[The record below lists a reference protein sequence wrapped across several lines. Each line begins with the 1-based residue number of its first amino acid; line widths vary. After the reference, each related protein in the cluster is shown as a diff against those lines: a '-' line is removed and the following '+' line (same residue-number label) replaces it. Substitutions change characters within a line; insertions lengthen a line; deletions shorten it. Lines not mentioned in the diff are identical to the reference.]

1 MRAFRQKSGDEYT
14 YYLRIARILHKHTRP
29 AVHRR
34 SPDDNRHKQRHTEGQ
49 RHDSA
54 DHRQHRAG
62 LQEGAHPMH
71 QHQDSQRQISYID
84 LFRCLAY
91 NTYCNRVRLQWMRF
105 RMDSALSGLQPKP
118 NPRTSENRSSKLD
131 IEWNITKFVIEQEG
145 NFLARFE
152 PAADMAYVETCVKA
166 LL

>member
-1 MRAFRQKSGDEYT
+1 MIGFFVQENGKIFENAREISFNDEHREPSPVLYVFFAISGD
-14 YYLRIARILHKHTRP
+14 
-29 AVHRR
+29 
-34 SPDDNRHKQRHTEGQ
+34 TET
-49 RHDSA
+49 
-54 DHRQHRAG
+54 
-62 LQEGAHPMH
+62 QEK
-71 QHQDSQRQISYID
+71 SYID

>member
-1 MRAFRQKSGDEYT
+1 MNTHIICASPVSSINTHAQQCIGVHPMTTGTNKDIPKVSGMT
-14 YYLRIARILHKHTRP
+14 VPTIVSTAQGSKKARIQCTSTRT
-29 AVHRR
+29 AKGKNH
-34 SPDDNRHKQRHTEGQ
+34 
-49 RHDSA
+49 
-54 DHRQHRAG
+54 
-62 LQEGAHPMH
+62 
-71 QHQDSQRQISYID
+71 YID

-145 NFLARFE
+145 NFLAWFE